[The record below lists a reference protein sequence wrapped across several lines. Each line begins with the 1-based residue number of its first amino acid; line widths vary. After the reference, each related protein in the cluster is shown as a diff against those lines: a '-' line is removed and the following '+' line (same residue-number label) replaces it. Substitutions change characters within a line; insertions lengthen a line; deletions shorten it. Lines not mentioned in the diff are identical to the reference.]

1 MEALPANVLSAF
13 RTEMDFQH
21 MTTRGSVVQ
30 HGYGEDGV
38 QPDIPDQ
45 VFCVVERLTRG
56 GSALEIDAVSRELR
70 EILPHNFLACASIRA
85 YDGSILRILSVDC
98 PEQFLEAI
106 EFRQGSS
113 SCQLL
118 REWFNSRSPIM
129 IKDATQLLSL
139 ARPHLWQSWPSLRG
153 ALAVHA
159 QLDSTGNRGLAFCF
173 GGIPSE
179 AQARCER
186 TLRFLTPYLFSAVG
200 RTFWTR
206 SSSINMRPLTTR
218 EIEVIEWMYY
228 GKTNE
233 EIAALLDISVYTV
246 KNHVQKILLKLS
258 ASNRTQAVLRAA
270 EAGIVRYS
278 DTVPRQP
285 HS

>member
-1 MEALPANVLSAF
+1 
-13 RTEMDFQH
+13 MDFQH
-21 MTTRGSVVQ
+21 MTSRSSVVH
-30 HGYGEDGV
+30 HGCSEDGT
-38 QPDIPDQ
+38 PPEIPDQ
-45 VFCVVERLTRG
+45 VFSVVERLTRG
-56 GSALEIDAVSRELR
+56 GSAPEIGAISLELR
-70 EILPHNFLACASIRA
+70 QILPHKFLACASIRA
-85 YDGSILRILSVDC
+85 YDGSVLRILSVDC
-98 PEQFLEAI
+98 AEQFLDAI

-113 SCQLL
+113 SCAML
-118 REWFNSRSPIM
+118 REWFNSRSPVM
-129 IKDATQLLSL
+129 IRDATQLLPL
-139 ARPHLWQSWPSLRG
+139 EKPHLWRSWPSLQG

-173 GGIPSE
+173 GGIPPE

-186 TLRFLTPYLFSAVG
+186 ILRFLTPYLFSAVA

-206 SSSINMRPLTTR
+206 GSTINVRPLTTR

-233 EIAALLDISVYTV
+233 EIAALLNISVYTV

-278 DTVPRQP
+278 DSVHRQP

>member
-1 MEALPANVLSAF
+1 VA
-13 RTEMDFQH
+13 H
-21 MTTRGSVVQ
+21 
-30 HGYGEDGV
+30 HGCSEDGA
-38 QPDIPDQ
+38 QQDIPDQ
-45 VFCVVERLTRG
+45 VFSVVEKLTRG
-56 GSALEIDAVSRELR
+56 ESSAEIDASSRELR
-70 EILPHNFLACASIRA
+70 QILPHRFMACAAIRA
-85 YDGSILRILSVDC
+85 YDGSILRILSVDS
-98 PEQFLEAI
+98 PEGFLEAI
-106 EFRQGSS
+106 EFRQGSA

-118 REWFNSRSPIM
+118 REWFNRRSPVM
-129 IKDATQLLSL
+129 IRDATQLLSL
-139 ARPHLWQSWPSLRG
+139 DKPHLWRSWPALHG

-179 AQARCER
+179 AQGRCEQ
-186 TLRFLTPYLFSAVG
+186 TLRFLTPYLFSALA

-206 SSSINMRPLTTR
+206 SSAVSVRPLTTR

-233 EIAALLDISVYTV
+233 EIAELLDISVYTV

-270 EAGIVRYS
+270 EVGIVRS
-278 DTVPRQP
+278 DPTPPQP